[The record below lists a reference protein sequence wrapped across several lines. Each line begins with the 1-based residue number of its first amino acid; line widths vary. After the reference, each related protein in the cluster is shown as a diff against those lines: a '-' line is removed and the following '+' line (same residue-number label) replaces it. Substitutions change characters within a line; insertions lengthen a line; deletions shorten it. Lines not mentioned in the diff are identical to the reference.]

1 MSARGAAGAGVVGA
15 VAYAV
20 EMELDQRILDYP
32 FDDLAAARAARCE
45 SARLVRPLGLAI
57 HLANGALAG
66 VVYAR
71 VCRLLP
77 GPGWLRG
84 LLFGQIENAM
94 LWPLMLAV
102 DRYHPARKDGSLPP
116 AWSRRNFVAAVARH
130 AAFGLTLGLIY
141 RPQRRRGRRRSRTSF
156 TSPSR
161 ARPPLTVSALSTGV
175 VVPSSSGRRIVYV
188 WYRRL

>member
-32 FDDLAAARAARCE
+32 FDDLVLLARPVVSRRE
-45 SARLVRPLGLAI
+45 LVRPLGLAI

-84 LLFGQIENAM
+84 LLFGQIENTL

-116 AWSRRNFVAAVARH
+116 AWSRRNFVAAIARH
-130 AAFGLTLGLIY
+130 AAFGLTLGLLY
-141 RPQRRRGRRRSRTSF
+141 RPQRKDG
-156 TSPSR
+156 
-161 ARPPLTVSALSTGV
+161 
-175 VVPSSSGRRIVYV
+175 
-188 WYRRL
+188 